1 MLKDRF
7 FEHIRDAFTLYHGAG
22 KDSIDDFYY
31 TLSTSAMLSGEA
43 GFVKFPDVYDIYNI
57 LTGSC
62 PTISEILPLITTL
75 SLSDNI

>member
-43 GFVKFPDVYDIYNI
+43 GFDKFPDVYDIYNTLAGLI
-57 LTGSC
+57 T
-62 PTISEILPLITTL
+62 EILIKT
-75 SLSDNI
+75 NIKTQRSA

>member
-43 GFVKFPDVYDIYNI
+43 GFDNSRMSMIYITHLRGLTTGI
-57 LTGSC
+57 L
-62 PTISEILPLITTL
+62 IKM
-75 SLSDNI
+75 NM